1 MSKTKRNI
9 SGEALD
15 EIFLRHSLGKI
26 AKVTPLKGGQFNSVL
41 KISMQSGENYVIKIA
56 PSKETDVLTYENNLI
71 KSEVY
76 FYEKFADLNNVCFPK
91 IYGHDYSP
99 ESEYQ
104 YLIME
109 YIEGQ
114 MLTEAKLSGEE
125 YSQVMLELGKAMAEI
140 HNLPCEEDFG
150 YIQNGLYKTWEEAYL
165 SMTEN
170 VIKNAERKN
179 AKIPYLGEIR
189 SIIEENRNILREVKN
204 TSFVHFDLWAGNI
217 ILRDKR
223 LYALIDC
230 ERAMIG
236 DTVGDF
242 ISLDYTAAFDL
253 EENKHLIE
261 GYNSAANE
269 PLSFDS
275 NEMKRLYLM
284 KIYLGLIVYTEQYYR
299 HGRLSPEFYAGRK
312 FGKKVLHNAIE
323 NIKRI
328 ED

>member
-9 SGEALD
+9 SDEALG
-15 EIFLRHSLGKI
+15 EIFLRHSLGKV

-41 KISMQSGENYVIKIA
+41 KVTVQDCKDYVIKIA
-56 PSKETDVLTYENNLI
+56 PSKETEVLTYEKNLI
-71 KSEVY
+71 KSEVF
-76 FYEKFADLNNVCFPK
+76 FYENFADLKNVCFPK
-91 IYGHDYSP
+91 ICGYDYSF
-99 ESEYQ
+99 EREYQ

-109 YIEGQ
+109 YIEGE
-114 MLTEAKLSGEE
+114 MLTEAKLSKEE
-125 YSQVMLELGKAMAEI
+125 YSQVMFKLGKAMAEI
-140 HNLPCEEDFG
+140 HDLPCEEGFG
-150 YIQNGLYKTWEEAYL
+150 YIQNGLCKTWEEAYL

-170 VIKNAERKN
+170 VIKNAESKN

-217 ILRDKR
+217 ILKDKK

-230 ERAMIG
+230 ERAMLG
-236 DTVGDF
+236 DRVGDF

-261 GYNSAANE
+261 GYNNVANE
-269 PLSFDS
+269 PLTFDS

-299 HGRLSPEFYAGRK
+299 HGRLSPEFYANRK
-312 FGKKVLHNAIE
+312 LGKKVLHNAIE
-323 NIKRI
+323 NIKRMG
-328 ED
+328 